1 MTVHDIVSRGRLTIP
16 YRYDATLGNEDKTSL
31 QAVPLAVDTHDVR
44 PDVASLEPTCEKRR
58 CPMLNQDLTG
68 RRALVTG
75 GASGIGL
82 STVTMLARQ
91 GAKVAMNHLE
101 GDPAG
106 EEQIAKLKA
115 EGLDVIAAPG
125 NVSIP
130 GTAEAMVEQAISQL
144 GGLDYL
150 VNNAGISGTKD
161 PIPPS
166 DLDSIDE
173 DLWQALLTTN
183 LISVFRVSKAAAA
196 ALKDAGGAIVNT
208 ASTSGVG
215 LQGSSTPYAATKSG
229 VVSVTR
235 SLARGLAPSVR
246 VNAVAPGQVATP
258 WTADWP
264 EERKQMAL
272 NKSLIKRHVRPEDV
286 AELITFLLTG
296 AGMITG
302 QTIIIDGGMTVS

>member
-1 MTVHDIVSRGRLTIP
+1 M
-16 YRYDATLGNEDKTSL
+16 K
-31 QAVPLAVDTHDVR
+31 
-44 PDVASLEPTCEKRR
+44 
-58 CPMLNQDLTG
+58 NQDLNG
-68 RRALVTG
+68 HRALVTG

-82 STVTMLARQ
+82 ATVTMLASQ

-106 EEQIAKLKA
+106 EEQIAKLTAK
-115 EGLDVIAAPG
+115 GFDVIGAPG
-125 NVSIP
+125 NVSVP
-130 GTAEAMVEQAISQL
+130 GNAEAMVEKAIADL
-144 GGLDYL
+144 GGLNYL
-150 VNNAGISGTKD
+150 VNNAGIAGTKD

-166 DLDSIDE
+166 DLDKIDE
-173 DLWQALLTTN
+173 ELWQALLNTN
-183 LISVFRVSKAAAA
+183 LISVFRVSKAAAE
-196 ALKDAGGAIVNT
+196 ALKASGGAIVNT

-235 SLARGLAPSVR
+235 SLARGLAPNVR

-264 EERKQMAL
+264 AERKQMAL
-272 NKSLIKRHVRPEDV
+272 NKSLIKRHVQPEDV
-286 AELITFLLTG
+286 AELISFLLTG
-296 AGMITG
+296 AAMITG

>member
-1 MTVHDIVSRGRLTIP
+1 ML
-16 YRYDATLGNEDKTSL
+16 NEDLKG
-31 QAVPLAVDTHDVR
+31 
-44 PDVASLEPTCEKRR
+44 R
-58 CPMLNQDLTG
+58 C
-68 RRALVTG
+68 ALVTG

-82 STVTMLARQ
+82 STVTMLAQ
-91 GAKVAMNHLE
+91 HGAKVAMNHLE

-106 EEQIAKLKA
+106 DEQIAKLKSQ
-115 EGLDVIAAPG
+115 GLDVIGAPG

-130 GTAEAMVEQAISQL
+130 GNAEAMVEKAISDL

-166 DLDSIDE
+166 DLDKIDE
-173 DLWQALLTTN
+173 ELWQALLSTN

-196 ALKDAGGAIVNT
+196 ALRESKGAIVNT

-235 SLARGLAPSVR
+235 SLARGLAPGVR

-264 EERKQMAL
+264 EERKQAAL
-272 NKSLIKRHVRPEDV
+272 NKSLIKRHVQPEDV

-296 AGMITG
+296 AAMITG
-302 QTIIIDGGMTVS
+302 QTIVIDGGMTVS

>member
-1 MTVHDIVSRGRLTIP
+1 MPSKNLSG
-16 YRYDATLGNEDKTSL
+16 K
-31 QAVPLAVDTHDVR
+31 
-44 PDVASLEPTCEKRR
+44 
-58 CPMLNQDLTG
+58 
-68 RRALVTG
+68 RALVTG

-82 STVTMLARQ
+82 ATVTMLAEQ

-101 GDPAG
+101 TDKTGP
-106 EEQIAKLKA
+106 EQVARLQA
-115 EGLDVIAAPG
+115 LGLDVISAPG
-125 NVSIP
+125 NVSVP
-130 GTAEAMVEQAISQL
+130 DVAEAMVETAIAEL

-166 DLDSIDE
+166 DLNSIDE
-173 DLWQALLTTN
+173 ELWAALLNTN

-196 ALKDAGGAIVNT
+196 ALKQSGGAVVNT

-229 VVSVTR
+229 VVSLTR
-235 SLARGLAPSVR
+235 SLARGLAPDVR

-272 NKSLIKRHVRPEDV
+272 DKSLIKRHVQPEDV

-296 AGMITG
+296 GQMITG
-302 QTIIIDGGMTVS
+302 QTMIIDGGMTVS

>member
-1 MTVHDIVSRGRLTIP
+1 MT
-16 YRYDATLGNEDKTSL
+16 Y
-31 QAVPLAVDTHDVR
+31 
-44 PDVASLEPTCEKRR
+44 
-58 CPMLNQDLTG
+58 QDLSG
-68 RRALVTG
+68 KKALVTG

-82 STVTMLARQ
+82 ATVTMLAER
-91 GAKVAMNHLE
+91 GAQVAINYLN

-106 EEQIAKLKA
+106 AEQVTRLTKA
-115 EGLDVIAAPG
+115 GLNVISAPG
-125 NVSIP
+125 NVAEPSS
-130 GTAEAMVEQAISQL
+130 AEAMVEKAVAEM

-166 DLDSIDE
+166 DLDGITE
-173 DLWQALLTTN
+173 ELWQALLTTN
-183 LISVFRVSKAAAA
+183 LISVFRISKAAAG
-196 ALKDAGGAIVNT
+196 ALKASGGAIVNT

-215 LQGSSTPYAATKSG
+215 LQGSSTPYAASKSG

-235 SLARGLAPSVR
+235 SLARGFAPDVR

-264 EERKQMAL
+264 QERKQMAL
-272 NKSLIKRHVRPEDV
+272 DKSLIKRHVQPEDV

-296 AGMITG
+296 AAMITG
-302 QTIIIDGGMTVS
+302 QTIVIDGGMTVS